1 MKKNV
6 VVGFF
11 GTVLDKTHK
20 YGKRWHRWRPT
31 VSLTR
36 QDIAVDRIEL
46 FVPDLEHNS
55 VKILIDDIKE
65 VSPQTTVKC
74 HDLELTD
81 PWDFEEVFGALHQF
95 ASNYDFQPEDEEY
108 YIHITTGTH
117 VAQICLF
124 LLTEARYFPGHLL
137 QTMPPKKERL
147 KSGQERPADYMTPP
161 GSQVVIDLDLSR
173 YDQIARRFQEEQDE
187 GRSFLKSGIQT
198 RNKDFNKLI
207 DTIEKVAIGSAF
219 PILLMGATGAGKTR
233 LARRIYDLKRQR
245 RQVEGRFVDV
255 NCATLRGEG
264 AMSALFGHRRGAFTG
279 AQSDRPGLLRTA
291 DRGVLFLD
299 EIGELGLDEQAM
311 LLRALESGTFLPVGS
326 DQEVHSR
333 FQLIA
338 GTNCDLWEDVRKGR
352 FREDLLA
359 RINLWTFEL
368 PSLRQRKEDIE
379 PNLAYELTKVGQVT
393 GKKITFNKEALQRF
407 LKFATAPD
415 ALWNGN
421 FRDLNAAM
429 SRMGTLAPGGR
440 INEEVVNDEI
450 ERLERQWRGPQ
461 TDDDHVLSHFLSEED
476 IEDIDRFER
485 PQLAEVLRVMQ
496 GSRSMADAGRKLFQ
510 ASRRKKKSSNDS
522 DRLRKYLERFDLNA
536 KDIFN
541 AGPFLN

>member
-1 MKKNV
+1 MKKHV
-6 VVGFF
+6 VIGFF

-20 YGKRWHRWRPT
+20 ASKRWHRWRPT

-36 QDIAVDRIEL
+36 QADRPIDRMEL
-46 FVPDLEHNS
+46 FVPDIEHRSVQILLE
-55 VKILIDDIKE
+55 DIAA
-65 VSPQTTVKC
+65 VSPDTVVNC
-74 HDLELTD
+74 YNLGLED

-95 ASNYDFQPEDEEY
+95 ASGYDFQPEEEEY
-108 YIHITTGTH
+108 LIHITTGTH

-124 LLTEARYFPGHLL
+124 LLTEARYFPGQLL
-137 QTMPPKKERL
+137 QTMPPKKEKL
-147 KSGQERPADYMTPP
+147 ESGQERPRDYVVPP
-161 GSQVVIDLDLSR
+161 GKQVVIDLDLSK

-198 RNKDFNKLI
+198 RSKDFNKLI

-219 PILLMGATGAGKTR
+219 PILLMGPTGAGKTR

-245 RQVEGRFVDV
+245 RQVEGKFVDV

-264 AMSALFGHRRGAFTG
+264 AMSALFGHKRGAFTG
-279 AQSDRPGLLRTA
+279 AQMDRPGLLKTA

-338 GTNCDLWEDVRKGR
+338 GTNCDLWEDVRRGR

-368 PSLRQRKEDIE
+368 PSLRERREDIE
-379 PNLAYELTKVGQVT
+379 PNLVYELSKVGQLT
-393 GKKITFNKEALQRF
+393 GRKITFNKEALERF
-407 LKFATAPD
+407 LRFATAPD
-415 ALWNGN
+415 ALWCGN

-429 SRMGTLAPGGR
+429 SRMGTLAPAGR
-440 INEEVVNDEI
+440 INETVVLDEI
-450 ERLERQWRGPQ
+450 ERLQRQWRGPQ
-461 TDDDHVLSHFLSEED
+461 TEDDQILSQFLSAEEL
-476 IEDIDRFER
+476 EDIDQFER
-485 PQLAEVLRVMQ
+485 PQLALVLKVLQ
-496 GSRSMADAGRKLFQ
+496 SSRSMADAGRKLFQ

-522 DRLRKYLERFDLNA
+522 DRLRKYLERFDLTA
-536 KDIFN
+536 KDIFESGSKN
-541 AGPFLN
+541 